1 MAPRYRFSTMAWL
14 PDPWSDYRDAA
25 DFDRAWCDLARA
37 CGARASIA
45 GTSVEGR
52 PIRRFELGREDGPTV
67 LLTGLV
73 HGVELIGSVALLDFV
88 GALGEGSDLLRTSRI
103 VVMPIVN
110 PDALHENTSRIAR
123 GERAA
128 RRSNARGVDLNR
140 NFPRIGAES
149 PWNPL
154 AGSRFRA
161 SPWYAGAH
169 AFSEPETR
177 AVRDVALE
185 TRPSVSIGFHS
196 FGDLLLY
203 PWAHTRKPNPRRA
216 RYERAGGAFRRSLRH
231 TAYEVMQATQFY
243 ATVGDMDDWL
253 DAELGT
259 LAFTVEVS
267 RPMRRF
273 ANARRMLQPF
283 AWHNPTRVAPVVEN
297 VTPALGT
304 LVRESLAA

>member
-1 MAPRYRFSTMAWL
+1 MAWL
-14 PDPWSDYRDAA
+14 PEPWSEYRDAN
-25 DFDRAWCDLARA
+25 DFDRAWCDLARS
-37 CGARASIA
+37 CGARASIV
-45 GTSVEGR
+45 GSSVEGR
-52 PIRRFELGREDGPTV
+52 PIRRFDLGAEGAPTV
-67 LLTGLV
+67 LLTALV

-88 GALGEGSDLLRTSRI
+88 GAIAKDDELLRAARV

-110 PDALHENTSRIAR
+110 PDALHENTSRLAR
-123 GERAA
+123 GERAS
-128 RRSNARGVDLNR
+128 RRTNARGVDLNR
-140 NFPRIGAES
+140 NFPRVGGHV

-161 SPWYAGAH
+161 SPWYAGRD

-177 AVRDVALE
+177 AVRDVALD
-185 TRPSVSIGFHS
+185 TRPSVSVGFHS

-216 RYERAGGAFRRSLRH
+216 RYERIGGAFRRSLRH
-231 TAYEVMQATQFY
+231 TLYEVMQATQFY

-267 RPMRRF
+267 HPMRRL
-273 ANARRMLQPF
+273 ANARRALQPF
-283 AWHNPTRVAPVVEN
+283 AWHNPMRVAPVVEN